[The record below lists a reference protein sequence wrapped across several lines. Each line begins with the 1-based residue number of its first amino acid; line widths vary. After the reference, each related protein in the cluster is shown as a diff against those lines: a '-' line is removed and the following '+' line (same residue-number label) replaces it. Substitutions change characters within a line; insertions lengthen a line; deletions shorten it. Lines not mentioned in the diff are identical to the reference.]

1 MATAVLGS
9 EGIQDINPLISSDPA
24 RLKPILRSSIGLS
37 SSIRYDRAGTA
48 IQDKKH
54 KITFVDRVLKNVP
67 IHTVFE
73 VEAIEYSEP
82 SPRQKGCTCSL
93 L

>member
-1 MATAVLGS
+1 MATTALPGDV
-9 EGIQDINPLISSDPA
+9 IQNINSPTTSDAA
-24 RLKPILRSSIGLS
+24 RLKPILKSSIAVS
-37 SSIRYDRAGTA
+37 PSTRCDRAGTA
-48 IQDKKH
+48 IQGKEH

-73 VEAIEYSEP
+73 VEAIEYSKP

>member
-1 MATAVLGS
+1 MATVALCAEATPSINSPSANNGS
-9 EGIQDINPLISSDPA
+9 RP
-24 RLKPILRSSIGLS
+24 KPILKSSIAGLPS
-37 SSIRYDRAGTA
+37 TRFDRAGTA
-48 IQDKKH
+48 IQGKEH
-54 KITFVDRVLKNVP
+54 RITFVDRVLKNVP
-67 IHTVFE
+67 IHTIIE